1 MAIQVSFPMTIAA
14 GADVTKGRWVVVVLE
29 DGCFKRAL
37 VEKTIADVLDAVG
50 GFSVLA
56 VDIPIGLPGGRGHRR
71 CDVEAKALLKAKAS
85 SVFFAPPHRVILEPI
100 YERANLLSKT
110 EYRRG
115 ISRQAYGLRAK
126 ILEVAPFASQDD
138 RIIEAHPEVCFHT
151 MKGAPLEYSKKTW
164 NGQMERRS
172 LLEAQGIKIRTSLKP
187 LDQFLQMI
195 SSMLPR
201 PRGRRGGYIVTGL
214 TCSPHPSERVA
225 EISGR

>member
-1 MAIQVSFPMTIAA
+1 MTVVA
-14 GADVTKGRWVVVVLE
+14 GADVAKGRWVVVVLE
-29 DGCFKRAL
+29 NGEFKLAL
-37 VEKTIADVLDAVG
+37 IERTIADVLDVVG
-50 GFSVLA
+50 EFSVLA
-56 VDIPIGLPGGRGHRR
+56 VDIPIGLPRGRGHRR

-126 ILEVAPFASQDD
+126 ILEVAPFALQDD

-151 MKGAPLEYSKKTW
+151 MKGGPLEYSKKTW

-172 LLEAQGIKIRTSLKP
+172 LLETQGIKIRNQLDAAGSVPPDDLLDAAAAAWTAWRVHLYTADVLPTSK
-187 LDQFLQMI
+187 
-195 SSMLPR
+195 R
-201 PRGRRGGYIVTGL
+201 ACRRNQRQVIW
-214 TCSPHPSERVA
+214 R
-225 EISGR
+225 